1 MADFVTFHLVSPEKK
16 LASVDAKSVNIPGI
30 EGDIT
35 LLPNHADFLTTLR
48 PGIVQVE
55 TIEGLEEFLVT
66 GGFLEVSASV
76 ITVLAEKAIL
86 KAEVKSE
93 LFEPLIAEAE
103 AAAEKALEKEKA
115 RADLRVND
123 LRATAEIFN

>member
-1 MADFVTFHLVSPEKK
+1 MADSVTFHLVSPEKK

-30 EGDIT
+30 EGDMT
-35 LLPNHADFLTTLR
+35 LLANHADFLTTLR
-48 PGIVQVE
+48 PGIIKVQ

-93 LFEPLIAEAE
+93 FFEPLISEAE
-103 AAAEKALEKEKA
+103 EDSENAVEKEKA
-115 RADLRVND
+115 RADLRLND
-123 LRATAEIFN
+123 LRVTAEIFN